1 MISRYTRPEMGAIWS
16 EENKFRLWMEVEIA
30 ACEAQAQLGR
40 IPKAAAKVIRKKA
53 NFNVGRINALEK
65 ITDHDL
71 IAFVSCMAEYVGPE
85 GRYIHLG
92 MTSTDVVDTAQA
104 LQLVESADLL
114 LEGLQNLRGILIRRA
129 R

>member
-16 EENKFRLWMEVEIA
+16 EENKFRLWMEVEVA

-53 NFNVGRINALEK
+53 NFNVDRINELEK
-65 ITDHDL
+65 VTDHDL

-92 MTSTDVVDTAQA
+92 MTSTDVA
-104 LQLVESADLL
+104 LKPTE
-114 LEGLQNLRGILIRRA
+114 LEPH
-129 R
+129 